1 MLYQPFRLAPEYRDY
16 VWGGDK
22 LRPGFSPTAEVW
34 AVYENDRVA
43 SGPETGLTLAAL
55 AAEQSSQL
63 LGAYVLRHTGRR
75 FPLLIKL
82 LDCAQWLSLQV
93 HPNDEQAAALEGP
106 GFYGKTEAWH
116 VLGAE
121 PGAELIAGMQPGV
134 SSAALAAAISDGSIL
149 SLSQYLPVQ
158 SGDTLFMRP
167 GTIHALGPGLLIY
180 EVQQSSDL
188 TYRVYDWG
196 RPQTEKRKLHIE
208 KSLAVA
214 DPLASSP
221 ATPLPDLAD
230 GERRVLAR
238 CPYFTLEI
246 LAAQTRP
253 VALDTAGQ
261 SFHAI
266 TVIEG
271 QAQIRLPKGQAEPL
285 ILGRFETALVPA
297 ACDAYQLEPLGSF
310 KALKASVEPLPA

>member
-1 MLYQPFRLAPEYRDY
+1 MNEPFTLTPEYRDY

-34 AVYENDRVA
+34 AVYDNDLVG
-43 SGPETGLTLAAL
+43 SGPHAGRKLGELAVEFGEKLLGERVVRQTGL
-55 AAEQSSQL
+55 
-63 LGAYVLRHTGRR
+63 R

-93 HPNDEQAAALEGP
+93 HPNDEQAVRLEGA
-106 GFYGKTEAWH
+106 GFFGKTEAWH

-121 PGAELIAGMQPGV
+121 AGAQLIAGMQPGV
-134 SSAALAAAISDGSIL
+134 SAEALSSALADGSIV
-149 SLSQYLPVQ
+149 SLTQ
-158 SGDTLFMRP
+158 SLLASPGDTIFMPP

-214 DPLASSP
+214 NPQATAQAAPLA
-221 ATPLPDLAD
+221 ALAD
-230 GERRVLAR
+230 GERRVLAQ
-238 CPYFTLEI
+238 CPYFTLEVM
-246 LAAQTRP
+246 AAQTRSLN
-253 VALDTAGQ
+253 LDTAGQ
-261 SFHAI
+261 TFHAVTI
-266 TVIEG
+266 IEG
-271 QAQIRLPKGQAEPL
+271 DAQILAQGNKWKL
-285 ILGRFETALVPA
+285 SRFETILIPA
-297 ACDAYQLEPLGSF
+297 ACGAYQIEPLGGF
-310 KALKASVEPLPA
+310 KALKASVEA

>member
-1 MLYQPFRLAPEYRDY
+1 MTQPIQLIPEYRDY

-22 LRPGFSPTAEVW
+22 LRPGFIPTAEAW

-43 SGPETGLTLAAL
+43 AGPWVGFSLAELTVKLGDKLIGKYVQAQTG
-55 AAEQSSQL
+55 
-63 LGAYVLRHTGRR
+63 GR

-82 LDCAQWLSLQV
+82 LDCAQWLSVQV
-93 HPNDEQAAALEGP
+93 HPNDEQAARLEGP
-106 GFYGKTEAWH
+106 GFFGKTEAWH

-121 PGAELIAGMQPGV
+121 AGAQLIAGVKAGV
-134 SSAALAAAISDGSIL
+134 SSEALAASISDGTIL
-149 SLSQYLPVQ
+149 SLSQYVNVNK
-158 SGDTLFMRP
+158 GETIFIRP

-208 KSLAVA
+208 KSLAVSDASATVQPVA
-214 DPLASSP
+214 DPALK
-221 ATPLPDLAD
+221 D
-230 GERRVLAR
+230 GERKVVAHNS
-238 CPYFTLEI
+238 YFKLEVM
-246 LAAQTRP
+246 
-253 VALDTAGQ
+253 VAEKRAIELNTAGQ

-271 QAQIRLPKGQAEPL
+271 QAQILVSGEPGVWKLGQYETLLIPADCGKYSFEPM
-285 ILGRFETALVPA
+285 G
-297 ACDAYQLEPLGSF
+297 ACR
-310 KALKASVEPLPA
+310 ALKSSVEP